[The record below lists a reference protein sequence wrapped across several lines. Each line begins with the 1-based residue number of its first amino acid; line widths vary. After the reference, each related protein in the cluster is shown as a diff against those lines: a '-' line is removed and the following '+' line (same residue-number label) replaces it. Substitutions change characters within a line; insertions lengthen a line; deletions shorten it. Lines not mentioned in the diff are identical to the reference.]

1 MVSQQALWLYSIIHS
16 GRLGVDRNKGHEIVM
31 KQCDG
36 GDNDDREA
44 SREALLLT
52 PILQNVIMTDQPF
65 PPDKKYFLPS
75 QFMSSSA

>member
-36 GDNDDREA
+36 GDGGDYDDREA
-44 SREALLLT
+44 AGKMLLLSP
-52 PILQNVIMTDQPF
+52 PIL
-65 PPDKKYFLPS
+65 
-75 QFMSSSA
+75 